1 MRDELGD
8 DGGRFF
14 RFPQVI
20 LDDEVNLSAEDAAV
34 VVDLLGG
41 ELLALN
47 RSLPEGGLGT
57 ARGGVDAHWNITRS
71 GGSLSFGTGTAAQ
84 AEDRCNTQ
92 RKQNDPVH
100 QGREFISERIYHF
113 MQANDIRRGI
123 VIVFNGDL
131 CKVMEFNHH
140 TPGNLRAMVQAKLR
154 NMRTGNQF
162 EHRFRSQDEITQ
174 AYINQHEM
182 EYLYSDGHAHH
193 FMNTENYEQVE
204 ISEEDLGD
212 SASWL
217 NPGVK
222 LQVQFYEEKPIGIE
236 LPKTLRVRIAE
247 TEPQV
252 RGATASASYKPAKLE
267 NGVTVLVPPF
277 VSEGEEIIVD
287 PSENRYLERAKK
299 E

>member
-1 MRDELGD
+1 LA
-8 DGGRFF
+8 DG
-14 RFPQVI
+14 
-20 LDDEVNLSAEDAAV
+20 SAV
-34 VVDLLGG
+34 
-41 ELLALN
+41 
-47 RSLPEGGLGT
+47 S
-57 ARGGVDAHWNITRS
+57 
-71 GGSLSFGTGTAAQ
+71 
-84 AEDRCNTQ
+84 
-92 RKQNDPVH
+92 
-100 QGREFISERIYHF
+100 SERIHNF

-193 FMNTENYEQVE
+193 FMNTENFEQVE
-204 ISEEDLGD
+204 ISEDDLGD
-212 SASWL
+212 SAAWL

-236 LPKTLRVRIAE
+236 LPKTLRVRISE

-252 RGATASASYKPAKLE
+252 KGATASASYKPAKLE